1 MGIGL
6 IIIFQMTLV
15 GIFILKV
22 GQMLS
27 GTLDQMKLWVPILN
41 VTELMDG
48 QKTPMRLMMIGQ
60 IYIGS

>member
-6 IIIFQMTLV
+6 IIIFQMTLA
-15 GIFILKV
+15 GIFIPKV

>member
-60 IYIGS
+60 IYIDS